1 MKPQKKIAAMMLA
14 AAMTAAPMTGAWA
27 SEYATVKGGGLNLRK
42 TASLEARVLG
52 QYPTGT
58 WIEILEKGDE
68 WSKVKVN
75 GKNGFMM
82 SKYLSANT
90 GSSTMYVRTN
100 TGIGLNLRKG
110 PSMDAEIITSY
121 PIGTAVSVMK
131 KGSGWYQVQVGEN
144 TGYMSSKFL
153 SASKAPSYTKPVD
166 TPYTAKLKN
175 INGGSIVNFRLY
187 PGMKTKVLDE
197 LKVGTEVTVLEE
209 GVNWSKVQLSD
220 GRTGYVS
227 TYFLVK

>member
-1 MKPQKKIAAMMLA
+1 MKNPKRMAAFLLSAALA
-14 AAMTAAPMTGAWA
+14 TAPLTGMAA
-27 SEYATVKGGGLNLRK
+27 EYATVKGGGLNLRQ
-42 TASLEARVLG
+42 TASLEAKVLG

-58 WIEILEKGDE
+58 WIEIVEKGSE
-68 WSKVKVN
+68 WSKVKVD
-75 GKNGFMM
+75 GKDGFMM
-82 SKYLSANT
+82 SKFLTTAT
-90 GSSTMYVRTN
+90 AQSTLYVRTN

-110 PSMDAEIITSY
+110 PSMDSEIITSY
-121 PIGTAVSVMK
+121 PIDTAVTVLK
-131 KGSGWYQVQVGEN
+131 KGNGWYQVKVGEQ
-144 TGYMSSKFL
+144 TGYMSSKYL
-153 SASKAPSYTKPVD
+153 ASAKAPVYTKPVEK
-166 TPYTAKLKN
+166 TYTAKLKN

-187 PGMKTKVLDE
+187 PGMKTKVLDT

>member
-14 AAMTAAPMTGAWA
+14 AALTAAPMTGAWA
-27 SEYATVKGGGLNLRK
+27 SEYATVKGGGLNLRE

-90 GSSTMYVRTN
+90 AASTMYVRTN

-153 SASKAPSYTKPVD
+153 SASKAPSYTKPVE

>member
-27 SEYATVKGGGLNLRK
+27 SEYATVKGGGLNLRE

-90 GSSTMYVRTN
+90 AASTMYVRTN

-153 SASKAPSYTKPVD
+153 SASKAPSYTKPVE

-197 LKVGTEVTVLEE
+197 LKVGTEVTVLAE

>member
-27 SEYATVKGGGLNLRK
+27 SEYATVKGGGLNLRE

-153 SASKAPSYTKPVD
+153 SASKAPSYTKPVE

>member
-153 SASKAPSYTKPVD
+153 SASKAPSYTKPVE